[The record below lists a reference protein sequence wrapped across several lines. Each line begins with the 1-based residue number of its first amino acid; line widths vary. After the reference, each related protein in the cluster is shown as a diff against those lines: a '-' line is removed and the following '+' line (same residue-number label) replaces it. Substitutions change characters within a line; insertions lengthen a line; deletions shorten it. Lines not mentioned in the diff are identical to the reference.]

1 MTWITL
7 TGPQNHGTDRIHSEP
22 GLVYKKYLS
31 LRNNK
36 TPEIGVLFC
45 FQLISR
51 ENQSDVMAVQYYTEE
66 GLKKLQDELIQLRN
80 VERPRI
86 SQQIAEARDK
96 GDLSENAE
104 YHAAREKQSFLA
116 GRIQELQAN
125 LSMAEVID
133 PSKINQSRV
142 AFGAKVK
149 VSDVEA
155 DVEYVFTLVGAE
167 EADVKS
173 GKISIT
179 SPVARA
185 LIGKEVGD
193 VAVVKA
199 PARTIEYQIVEI
211 TFE

>member
-1 MTWITL
+1 MTRV
-7 TGPQNHGTDRIHSEP
+7 PM
-22 GLVYKKYLS
+22 
-31 LRNNK
+31 
-36 TPEIGVLFC
+36 TPEGY
-45 FQLISR
+45 QK
-51 ENQSDVMAVQYYTEE
+51 M
-66 GLKKLQDELIQLRN
+66 KDELDRLIK
-80 VERPRI
+80 VDRPKNI
-86 SQQIAEARDK
+86 KDIAEARAH

-142 AFGAKVK
+142 AFGAKVR
-149 VSDVEA
+149 VADVEA
-155 DVEYVFTLVGAE
+155 DVEYVFALVGAE

-199 PARTIEYQIVEI
+199 PARTIEYEIVEI